1 MKKAKLVRHVCD
13 MWIVVF
19 VLGFILALFWYL
31 GGSFEIAPTEEQQ
44 EKARIG
50 AAALMVV
57 AGALCTVGIAVR
69 IKLGQRGAKWKK
81 KKNTTQMSS

>member
-19 VLGFILALFWYL
+19 VLGFILALSWYL
-31 GGSFEIAPTEEQQ
+31 GGSFETAPTEEQQ

-50 AAALMVV
+50 AAALMAV

-69 IKLGQRGAKWKK
+69 IKLGQRGAKWKR
-81 KKNTTQMSS
+81 KKNTTQMSL

>member
-13 MWIVVF
+13 IWIVVF

-44 EKARIG
+44 EK
-50 AAALMVV
+50 
-57 AGALCTVGIAVR
+57 
-69 IKLGQRGAKWKK
+69 RG
-81 KKNTTQMSS
+81 

>member
-1 MKKAKLVRHVCD
+1 MKKTKLVRHVCD
-13 MWIVVF
+13 IWIVVF

-31 GGSFEIAPTEEQQ
+31 GGSFEIAPTEVQQ

-50 AAALMVV
+50 AAALMAV

-69 IKLGQRGAKWKK
+69 IKLGQRGAKWKR
-81 KKNTTQMSS
+81 KKNTTQMSL

>member
-1 MKKAKLVRHVCD
+1 MKKTKLVRHVCD
-13 MWIVVF
+13 IWIVVF

-50 AAALMVV
+50 AAALMAV

-69 IKLGQRGAKWKK
+69 IKLGQRGAKWKR
-81 KKNTTQMSS
+81 KKNTTQMSL

>member
-1 MKKAKLVRHVCD
+1 MKAAKLVRLICD
-13 MWIVVF
+13 IWIVIF
-19 VLGFILALFWYL
+19 VLGFILALSWYL

-50 AAALMVV
+50 AAALMAV

-69 IKLGQRGAKWKK
+69 IKLGQRGAKWKR